1 MRTRPQPVTIAA
13 ILLVILS
20 LSGFP
25 WPWMLLFPGVELP
38 PAFIYYSGIVLGI
51 VGLVVA
57 VGLWTM
63 KKWSYWATIIVC
75 VLNFLTGVPGVFLGP
90 TAGIQ
95 VLSAV
100 LAVVAVLIIVLVVR
114 PSSRR
119 ALEAADQPS
128 RVR

>member
-1 MRTRPQPVTIAA
+1 VTIAA

-25 WPWMLLFPGVELP
+25 WPWMLLFPGVEEP
-38 PAFIYYSGIVLGI
+38 PAFILYSGIVLGI

-100 LAVVAVLIIVLVVR
+100 LAVVAVLIIVLVVL

-119 ALEAADQPS
+119 ALAPSYQPS